1 MRAAL
6 AASELA
12 IALVLLVGAGL
23 LIRSFIALNSEDPGF
38 ATRGVLA
45 LRLHLPPAA
54 YGEPARITGFYEQLV
69 ERLEALPGVE
79 SAAAGSSLLLSRLP
93 ASASISI
100 EGRPPLSANA
110 RNIPVPYDS
119 VTPDISPR

>member
-6 AASELA
+6 AVGELA

-23 LIRSFIALNSEDPGF
+23 LVRSFIALNSEDPGF

-54 YGEPARITGFYEQLV
+54 YGEPARVTSFYEQLL
-69 ERLEALPGVE
+69 ERLDALPGVE

-93 ASASISI
+93 ASASINI
-100 EGRPPLSANA
+100 EGRPPLAA
-110 RNIPVPYDS
+110 R
-119 VTPDISPR
+119 